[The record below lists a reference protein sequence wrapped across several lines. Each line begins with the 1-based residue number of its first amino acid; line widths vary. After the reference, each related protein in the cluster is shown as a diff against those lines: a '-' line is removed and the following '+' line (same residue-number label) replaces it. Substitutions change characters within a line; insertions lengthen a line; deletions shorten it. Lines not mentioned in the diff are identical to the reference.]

1 MPGPQSCFFRPC
13 ATPPADAEAASH
25 KLLVRGG
32 FIRQVG
38 AGLWTF
44 LPLGW
49 RVHQKVVQIIREEI
63 NAIGGQEM
71 LEPVLT
77 PAELWETSGRIGIP
91 IVFKLKDRAGRD
103 FVLPFSHEE
112 TMTFHARELQ
122 SYKQLPQ
129 LWYHFSTK
137 ERDEPRP
144 RGGLLRVREFIMK
157 DSYSFDRDEAG
168 LDRSFDAHKG
178 AYERIWERCGL
189 EAYYVEAESGIMGG
203 RESSGFMAPAES
215 GENILVRCENGD
227 YFADYDAARGIPRAP
242 DVPRAAGPAGG
253 GRDAGRGDD
262 RGAGGA
268 SSASTRPR
276 RRRRC
281 RSWSASGWC
290 WRSIRGDDRL
300 SEEKLVTALGEA
312 YRPDDGGR
320 DQGGRSAPAAARS
333 GRSAVTVDVV
343 ADEALREGQ
352 FVAGAN
358 RDGWHLR
365 GVRRAATTTRSSR
378 TSGRRTPA
386 TRARCAAASCIEQ
399 PAIELGHIFKLGT
412 FYSVPFGATFL
423 DEDGEEKPLVMG
435 SYGIGPARTMAAIVE
450 QHHDDKGIQWP
461 ASVAPYDV
469 HIVVLPGLE
478 EHARGGR
485 RRARRGRLRRA
496 ARRPRCA
503 CGGEVRGRRS
513 DRLPGAR
520 DRRAKG
526 GGRRYGGRS
535 RAREGGRQRG
545 ERGRARLDS
554 AREARLMARKRRFS
568 DDAVRPDDRAADGRR
583 PAHVPLARGED
594 EALGGLPEPPR
605 ARQPSGSVGRRDQD
619 ARACARRRG
628 RALPRVPPAR
638 DHRPARAHAGPDRQA
653 VPALQHVAG
662 TIAATGRGAA
672 WLAR

>member
-1 MPGPQSCFFRPC
+1 VIVRASQLFLPTLRD
-13 ATPPADAEAASH
+13 APADAEAASH

-77 PAELWETSGRIGIP
+77 PAELWETSGRIRIP

-103 FVLPFSHEE
+103 LVLPFSHEE

-189 EAYYVEAESGIMGG
+189 EAHYVVAESGIMGG

-215 GENILVRCENGD
+215 GENTLVRCENGD

-242 DVPRAAGPAGG
+242 TFPESLKRPEEIETPGVGTIDALAEFLGVDPATTSKAMPVMVGE
-253 GRDAGRGDD
+253 
-262 RGAGGA
+262 
-268 SSASTRPR
+268 RPVL
-276 RRRRC
+276 
-281 RSWSASGWC
+281 AL
-290 WRSIRGDDRL
+290 IRGDDRL

-312 YRPDDGGR
+312 YRPATEDEIKATFGAGG
-320 DQGGRSAPAAARS
+320 GSIGPV
-333 GRSAVTVDVV
+333 AVTVDVI
-343 ADEALREGQ
+343 ADETLREGQ
-352 FVAGAN
+352 YVAGAN

-365 GVRRAATTTRSSR
+365 GVEA
-378 TSGRRTPA
+378 GRDYNPQFADIRQANAGDACPV
-386 TRARCAAASCIEQ
+386 CGGKLIEQ
-399 PAIELGHIFKLGT
+399 TAIELGHIFKLGT
-412 FYSVPFGATFL
+412 FYSIPFGASFL

-450 QHHDDKGIQWP
+450 QHHDDNGIAWP
-461 ASVAPYDV
+461 QSVAPYDV
-469 HIVVLPGLE
+469 HIVVLAGME
-478 EHARGGR
+478 EHADEAAAALDEAGFDVLLDDRDARAGEKFADADLIGCPFRVTVGR
-485 RRARRGRLRRA
+485 KAAEDGTVDLR
-496 ARRPRCA
+496 
-503 CGGEVRGRRS
+503 E
-513 DRLPGAR
+513 
-520 DRRAKG
+520 RAKG
-526 GGRRYGGRS
+526 
-535 RAREGGRQRG
+535 E
-545 ERGRARLDS
+545 
-554 AREARLMARKRRFS
+554 
-568 DDAVRPDDRAADGRR
+568 DDAVKVRDLVSA
-583 PAHVPLARGED
+583 VRGK
-594 EALGGLPEPPR
+594 L
-605 ARQPSGSVGRRDQD
+605 S
-619 ARACARRRG
+619 
-628 RALPRVPPAR
+628 
-638 DHRPARAHAGPDRQA
+638 
-653 VPALQHVAG
+653 
-662 TIAATGRGAA
+662 
-672 WLAR
+672 